1 MKLNYG
7 ELVFGPER
15 FTLDV
20 CAVRLS
26 FGVQKNVCVYLNCT
40 GMSRPRLP
48 SCNGESP
55 TSLCSHGIRYV
66 NTSVVLTPMKWLVL
80 RRAYEVRCSAV
91 M

>member
-1 MKLNYG
+1 MALKHG

-26 FGVQKNVCVYLNCT
+26 FGVQKYVCVYLNCT
-40 GMSRPRLP
+40 GMSQPPLP

-55 TSLCSHGIRYV
+55 TSLCSQGIRYV
-66 NTSVVLTPMKWLVL
+66 NTSVALTPMEWLVL
-80 RRAYEVRCSAV
+80 NRAPEVQCSAV
-91 M
+91 V